1 MSDDTARLGRM
12 TLGVELVAAGV
23 EAFSGGVLVERAR
36 TGLLPPVGVLND
48 GEESASLNG
57 PNPGR
62 CMTGALF
69 GAT

>member
-12 TLGVELVAAGV
+12 TFGVELVAAGV
-23 EAFSGGVLVERAR
+23 EAFSGGVWVERAR
-36 TGLLPPVGVLND
+36 AGLLFPPVLLND
-48 GEESASLNG
+48 GEESACLSG